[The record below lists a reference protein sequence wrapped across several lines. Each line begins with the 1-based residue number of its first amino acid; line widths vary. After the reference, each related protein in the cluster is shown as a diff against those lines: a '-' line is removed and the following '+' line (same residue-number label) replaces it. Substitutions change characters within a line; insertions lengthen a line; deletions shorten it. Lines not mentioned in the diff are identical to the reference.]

1 MFELGHSYDV
11 TGYVTEMAN
20 AKKII
25 GITNEKGC
33 LYQHGYYICHDVR
46 DTHIYR
52 IQVGINSM
60 YEKEPETKI
69 IEQYDISHEAL
80 LEFCIENYEELLTK
94 TTAGRKVLIAEAN
107 QVDSRKYTELLLAAF
122 GFEKLLKI
130 IVELDYEDGFENS
143 DVTEYRY
150 NTPLE
155 NVIDKV
161 DGGYGITKV
170 DLTID

>member
-1 MFELGHSYDV
+1 MFELGHSYDI
-11 TGYVTEMAN
+11 TGYVTEMSDE
-20 AKKII
+20 KKII
-25 GITNEKGC
+25 GLGKKGEC
-33 LYQHGYYICHDVR
+33 LYRHGYFICHDVR

-69 IEQYDISHEAL
+69 IEQCDISHEAL
-80 LEFCIENYEELLTK
+80 LEFCIENYEELLIK
-94 TTAGRKVLIAEAN
+94 TTAGRKALIAEAN

-130 IVELDYEDGFENS
+130 IVELDYENGFENS

-150 NTPLE
+150 NTPLAD
-155 NVIDKV
+155 VIDKV

-170 DLTID
+170 ELSVD